1 MGRPKGSSNKSK
13 IEALPEVNENTLE
26 TLVQK
31 SPQQELNPQDKAYSI
46 VFDPKTNKYAAVEL
60 VFDYQ
65 TGTLGNIRVIEQ
77 NVSRNI
83 ISERL
88 QVLVALNLL

>member
-1 MGRPKGSSNKSK
+1 MARPKGSPNKSK
-13 IEALPEVNENTLE
+13 TSEIPEVIAIEVVE
-26 TLVQK
+26 PKVAK
-31 SPQQELNPQDKAYSI
+31 QELNPQDKAYSI
-46 VFDPKTNKYAAVEL
+46 VFDPKTNKYVAVEL

-88 QVLVALNLL
+88 QVLVATNLL